1 MSNANERKSPKSM
14 LDSKK
19 SPLGPEPRKRLMT
32 FGLIALVIGILLGPR
47 LYGSSTVKSI
57 SYTEFLSS
65 AKSGGVATA
74 TVENYSGVITGTLEN
89 GTQYSVLGPDPA
101 IAKDI
106 TMLRNAG
113 INVKFKNPSSLGQ
126 AVSNMLQTLFI
137 FGIIGLFT
145 IIGIFTPGMGWFL
158 YFFLIPFWALFPIV
172 VVGVNAT
179 LGILATYLIGFPAA
193 KLLLPRTQWFKSQ
206 CSFAWSTYSM
216 PVRDGMRYLSVAFAM

>member
-106 TMLRNAG
+106 TMLDISLFADAVARDEWVWIECEGGEGEMLYRCTG
-113 INVKFKNPSSLGQ
+113 IA
-126 AVSNMLQTLFI
+126 AV
-137 FGIIGLFT
+137 FT
-145 IIGIFTPGMGWFL
+145 RAWT
-158 YFFLIPFWALFPIV
+158 AD
-172 VVGVNAT
+172 AT
-179 LGILATYLIGFPAA
+179 SPAA
-193 KLLLPRTQWFKSQ
+193 TPFPEASPNTIAHRPGGS
-206 CSFAWSTYSM
+206 CSTAKRS
-216 PVRDGMRYLSVAFAM
+216 